1 MTRNSGLAASLAA
14 MSWALL
20 LGLSNPALA
29 LSNSFSYQGS
39 LMDSGQAANGSY
51 DLQFE
56 LQTQAGVAV
65 GSPVLLEDVAIIQGV
80 FTVDLDF
87 GAAVTSGD
95 FQLQIGIR
103 PGSSTGSYTLLSPA
117 TRITPTPQAQI
128 AGMAVEAVSVS
139 PNSIGS
145 TSIADGSVGA
155 VDVDGNQVQR
165 RVVNSCA
172 ADQAIRTINADGS
185 VSCIIG
191 PVGPAGPQGP
201 AGPAGAEGPA
211 GPEGPQGPTGLTG
224 AIGATGPAGPQGLTG
239 ATGPAG
245 PQGPQGPQGATG
257 SQGPQGVQGAT
268 GPQGPAGPGFGAL
281 AIRGSDSTN
290 FATTGG
296 ATAEFLTINDTSPDL
311 SADNSSG
318 FTIINVQT
326 SGVYEFSY
334 SINYVVDADPD
345 IVRLTTMFTLSGVG
359 GTACNITTLQS
370 ATAGFALASDSMIL
384 DSQLNYSV
392 SGSEIVFF
400 NAGACLALKAY
411 ESSAAPA
418 SGNSAS
424 MALSYINV
432 KRLK

>member
-65 GSPVLLEDVAIIQGV
+65 GSPVLLEDVAVIQGV

-103 PGSSTGSYTLLSPA
+103 PGSSTGGYTLLSPA

-201 AGPAGAEGPA
+201 AGP
-211 GPEGPQGPTGLTG
+211 EGPQGPTGLTG

-296 ATAEFLTINDTSPDL
+296 ATAEFLDINDTSPDL

-318 FTIINVQT
+318 FTVINVQT
-326 SGVYEFSY
+326 SGVYEISY
-334 SINYVVDADPD
+334 SINYFVDANPD
-345 IVRLTTMFTLSGVG
+345 IVLLATFFTRSGG
-359 GTACNITTLQS
+359 GGAACSITALQS
-370 ATAGFALASDSMIL
+370 ATAGFALAYESMIL
-384 DSQLNYSV
+384 DSQLYYSV
-392 SGSEIVFF
+392 SGREILYM
-400 NAGACLALKAY
+400 NAGTCLALKAF

-424 MALSYINV
+424 MDVSYINV
-432 KRLK
+432 IRLQ

>member
-56 LQTQAGVAV
+56 LQTQAGAAV
-65 GSPVLLEDVAIIQGV
+65 GSPVLLEDVAVIQGV

-117 TRITPTPQAQI
+117 TRIAPTPQAQI

-139 PNSIGS
+139 PNSISS

-191 PVGPAGPQGP
+191 PVGPAGPQ
-201 AGPAGAEGPA
+201 GPA

-318 FTIINVQT
+318 FTVINVQT
-326 SGVYEFSY
+326 SGVYEISY
-334 SINYVVDADPD
+334 SINYFVDANPD
-345 IVRLTTMFTLSGVG
+345 IVLLATFFTRSGG
-359 GTACNITTLQS
+359 GGAACSITALQS
-370 ATAGFALASDSMIL
+370 ATAGFALAYESMIL
-384 DSQLNYSV
+384 DSQLYYSV
-392 SGSEIVFF
+392 SGREILYM
-400 NAGACLALKAY
+400 NAGTCLALKAF

-424 MALSYINV
+424 MDVSYINV
-432 KRLK
+432 IRLQ